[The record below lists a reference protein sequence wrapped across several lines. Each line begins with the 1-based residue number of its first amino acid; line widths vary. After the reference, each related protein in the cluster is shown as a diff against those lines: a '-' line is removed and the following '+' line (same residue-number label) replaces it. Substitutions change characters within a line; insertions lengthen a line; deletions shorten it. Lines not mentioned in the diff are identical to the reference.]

1 MRLDAARLKGC
12 FGSCFRQK
20 LLPEVQGVPPPR
32 ASEEPASRR
41 VFSFLAFTLPPHG
54 SRIQPLDPENIEKSA
69 LGSFRGPIIQFQ
81 PVVYPCLGTKR
92 GSAEERPSDERNE
105 PVPLKLTPPAGANPV
120 KGWRGPQAEGRG
132 LGPLHGTPTSN
143 LGMGRRPEWALTLHT
158 PFPSAR
164 RASNPR
170 GYNHGGLL

>member
-54 SRIQPLDPENIEKSA
+54 SGIQPLDPENVEFFA
-69 LGSFRGPIIQFQ
+69 LKPFSGQIVLFQ
-81 PVVYPCLGTKR
+81 PVL
-92 GSAEERPSDERNE
+92 
-105 PVPLKLTPPAGANPV
+105 
-120 KGWRGPQAEGRG
+120 
-132 LGPLHGTPTSN
+132 
-143 LGMGRRPEWALTLHT
+143 
-158 PFPSAR
+158 
-164 RASNPR
+164 
-170 GYNHGGLL
+170 